1 MTINRSQFLTQS
13 IRMKWPIILS
23 MLMIFIVGIV
33 TYRSGKPTESII
45 ITLVL
50 LMIFY
55 IVYGHYYY
63 SSEGFADIQMTD
75 KQQLAQMIANDMDAL
90 DKSWMLRIFERL
102 QQAGIKDLNAIDDTF
117 PQKVYDAAL
126 SEKTQFDSVI
136 NQNNPKGTS
145 MKLGLTFDEFFVAMN
160 ENLITIGKDPK
171 HPMNSFVSKYEPI
184 FAKWKSTKFPVSAS
198 GSESGSGSA
207 PVSASGSGSAPAPAA
222 SGSAPAPA
230 ASGSAS
236 APAASEPSPKV
247 LPDLNKLLEVLKP
260 ASATTVVPNANASQI
275 GAVVNTSP
283 GLEQGSQYVAVKDT
297 RTFPKPGPRCPQ
309 PAPQPHCACQK
320 PIMPDGKPFDPNMY
334 IRKDSIPCWNC
345 QLPI

>member
-1 MTINRSQFLTQS
+1 MNVN
-13 IRMKWPIILS
+13 WPILLS
-23 MLMIFIVGIV
+23 MILIFIVGIV
-33 TYRSGKPTESII
+33 TYRSGRVTESII

-126 SEKTQFDSVI
+126 PEKTQFDSVI

-145 MKLGLTFDEFFVAMN
+145 MKLGLTFDEFFIAMN
-160 ENLITIGKDPK
+160 ENLISISKDPK
-171 HPMNSFVSKYEPI
+171 HPFNKYVSKYEPI
-184 FAKWKSTKFPVSAS
+184 FAKWKATKFPAS
-198 GSESGSGSA
+198 
-207 PVSASGSGSAPAPAA
+207 A
-222 SGSAPAPA
+222 SGSAPASAPA
-230 ASGSAS
+230 SASGSAPASASAPASVSASGSAS
-236 APAASEPSPKV
+236 AEPSAKV

-260 ASATTVVPNANASQI
+260 ASTTTVVPNANAAQI
-275 GAVVNTSP
+275 GNVVKTSP
-283 GLEQGSQYVAVKDT
+283 GLEQGSQYVTVKDT
-297 RTFPKPGPRCPQ
+297 RTFPQPGPRCPQ